1 MLKIL
6 NKFEE
11 EKMKIEEIKIKEFE
25 DKIYKEYVKLFPEE
39 EQREWEKIQIA
50 YENGIEKFY
59 KITDND
65 SIIGFFM
72 LEKINENFPYYL
84 DYFGIFQK
92 YQNKGYGTKSIQI
105 LLTEIIKNEDLYIE
119 IEKEDERNFLTI
131 KRAEFY
137 KKLNF
142 KRIESEYLL
151 YNVLYVPFVYTLSS
165 EINKEKVDR
174 IMFEYYKM
182 NCGEEEI
189 KKNCKKVK

>member
-1 MLKIL
+1 MR
-6 NKFEE
+6 
-11 EKMKIEEIKIKEFE
+11 IEEIGIKEFE
-25 DKIYKEYVKLFPEE
+25 DDIYNEYVNLFPEE

-50 YENGIEKFY
+50 YEKGIEKFY
-59 KITDND
+59 KIIEND
-65 SIIGFFM
+65 LIIGFFM

-105 LLTEIIKNEDLYIE
+105 LLTDIIKNEDLYIE
-119 IEKEDERNFLTI
+119 IEKEDEKNLLTI

-142 KRIESEYLL
+142 KKIESEYLL
-151 YNVLYVPFVYTLSS
+151 YNVLYVPFVYTLNS
-165 EINKEKVDR
+165 EVNKEKVDK
-174 IMFEYYKM
+174 IMFEYYKI